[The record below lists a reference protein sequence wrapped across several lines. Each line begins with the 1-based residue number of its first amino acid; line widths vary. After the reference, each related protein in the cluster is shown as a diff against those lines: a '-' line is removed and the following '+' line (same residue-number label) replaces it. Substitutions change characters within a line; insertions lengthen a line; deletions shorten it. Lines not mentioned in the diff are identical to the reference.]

1 MKLQKLKIIQI
12 ENLKL
17 EPPTSNQFLTLPEV
31 ILNAENL
38 IQNIDYAFLCSL

>member
-1 MKLQKLKIIQI
+1 MKLQKMKIIQM

-17 EPPTSNQFLTLPEV
+17 KSPTSNQFLTLQDV

-38 IQNIDYAFLCSL
+38 IQNIDFAFLCSL